1 MALAHGSGI
10 VTDGLVL
17 AYDNGS
23 SQSWKGAPTTNLI
36 DGYNPETPASTMYWY
51 YSSGNQYF
59 TKSNVLEDEVNGYY
73 YADVYITTSSQSG
86 YYNGQLYTGGVT
98 INSGSYYSISAWVW
112 TDRAFQ
118 LRLGMIKHG
127 SPYTQYISMQA
138 HELEVGWNYVVTS
151 TSSAMSA
158 TYTDARFEMA
168 FGYAPAGTH
177 LKIYKPQVEAYSF
190 ATPFTPTSRSTTQA
204 LTDWV
209 GGQNITML
217 SLTDYNSDNT
227 FSFDGTNNTDRGISI
242 PSQNL
247 NGSYSVEAW
256 FKFDTG
262 GTTQGII
269 GDYQYGWY
277 RFTLNTSNQIYA
289 GHFQSQSPW
298 VTNFLTAPTQLST
311 GTYHHAVHVFDQSA
325 GMRIY
330 INGELDVS
338 NTNTNNFTLTGRGPQ
353 YIGQDRPGAPST
365 RNVLDGTVPVL
376 RIYKNKALS
385 AAEVAKNY
393 NALRGRFGV

>member
-23 SQSWKGAPTTNLI
+23 SQSWKGAPTTNLL
-36 DGYNPETPASTMYWY
+36 NPWTPEAPASLGWW
-51 YSSGNQYF
+51 YSSGNMYF
-59 TKSNVLEDEVNGYY
+59 SRSNVLEDEVNGYY
-73 YADVYITTSSQSG
+73 YADVYITTSTQSG
-86 YYNGQLYTGGVT
+86 YYNGQMYQGNITL
-98 INSGSYYSISAWVW
+98 NSGSYYSVSAWVW

-118 LRLGMIKHG
+118 FRLGAIKNG
-127 SPYTQYISMQA
+127 SPYTQYIAMAA
-138 HELEVGWNYVVTS
+138 HQLEVGWNYIVTS
-151 TSSAMSA
+151 PSSAMST
-158 TYTDARFEMA
+158 TYTDARYQMGL
-168 FGYAPAGTH
+168 GYAPAGTH
-177 LKIYKPQVEAYSF
+177 LKIYKPQIEELSF

-204 LTDWV
+204 LTDWA
-209 GGQNITML
+209 GGQTITML

-242 PSQNL
+242 PSQDL

-277 RFTLNTSNQIYA
+277 RFLVNTSNQIYA

-311 GTYHHAVHVFDQSA
+311 GTWHHAVHVFDQSA

-353 YIGQDRPGAPST
+353 YVGQDRPGAPST
-365 RNVLDGTVPVL
+365 RNNLDGTVPIL

-385 AAEVAKNY
+385 AAEVAQNY

>member
-1 MALAHGSGI
+1 
-10 VTDGLVL
+10 VL

-36 DGYNPETPASTMYWY
+36 DSWNPETPASTMYWW

-86 YYNGQLYTGGVT
+86 YYNGQLYTGNVT
-98 INSGSYYSISAWVW
+98 LNSGSYYSISAWVW

-118 LRLGMIKHG
+118 LRLGMIKNG
-127 SPYTQYISMQA
+127 SPYSTYITMQA
-138 HELEVGWNYVVTS
+138 HQLSVGWNYVVTS

-177 LKIYKPQVEAYSF
+177 LKIYKPQVEALSF

-209 GGQNITML
+209 GGQTITML
-217 SLTDYNSDNT
+217 SLNNYNST
-227 FSFDGTNNTDRGISI
+227 EKFSFDGTNNTDRGISI

-247 NGSYSVEAW
+247 NNSYSVEAW

-262 GTTQGII
+262 GLLQGII

-277 RFTLNTSNQIYA
+277 RFVLSTNNQIYA
-289 GHFQSQSPW
+289 GHINNASGYSY
-298 VTNFLTAPTQLST
+298 NFITAPTQLST
-311 GTYHHAVHVFDQSA
+311 GTYHHAVHVFDENA
-325 GMRIY
+325 GQRIY
-330 INGELDVS
+330 INGSLDAS
-338 NTNTNNFTLTGRGPQ
+338 NTNSLNFLLSSRGPQ
-353 YIGQDRPGAPST
+353 YIGQDRNSAPST
-365 RNVLDGTVPVL
+365 RNNLDGTIPIL

-385 AAEVAKNY
+385 ASEVAKNY

>member
-10 VTDGLVL
+10 TTDGLVL

-36 DGYNPETPASTMYWY
+36 DSWNPETPATTMYWW

-86 YYNGQLYTGGVT
+86 YYNGQLYTGNVT
-98 INSGSYYSISAWVW
+98 LNSGSYYSISAWVW

-118 LRLGMIKHG
+118 LRLGMIKNG
-127 SPYTQYISMQA
+127 SPYSAYITMQA
-138 HELEVGWNYVVTS
+138 HQLSVGWNYVVTS

-177 LKIYKPQVEAYSF
+177 LKIYKPQVEALSF

-209 GGQNITML
+209 GGQTITML
-217 SLTDYNSDNT
+217 SLNNYNNT
-227 FSFDGTNNTDRGISI
+227 EKFSFDGTNNTDRGISI

-247 NGSYSVEAW
+247 NNSYSVEAW

-262 GTTQGII
+262 GLLQGII

-277 RFTLNTSNQIYA
+277 RFVLSTNNQIYA
-289 GHFQSQSPW
+289 GHINNASGYSY
-298 VTNFLTAPTQLST
+298 NFITAHTQLST
-311 GTYHHAVHVFDQSA
+311 GTYHHAVHVFDENA
-325 GMRIY
+325 GQRIY
-330 INGELDVS
+330 INGSLDAS
-338 NTNTNNFTLTGRGPQ
+338 NTNSLNFLLSSRGPQ
-353 YIGQDRPGAPST
+353 YIGQDRNSAPST
-365 RNVLDGTVPVL
+365 RNNLDGTIPIL

-385 AAEVAKNY
+385 ASEVAKNY

>member
-10 VTDGLVL
+10 TTDGLVL

-36 DGYNPETPASTMYWY
+36 DSWNPETPATTMYWW

-86 YYNGQLYTGGVT
+86 YYNGQLYTGNVT
-98 INSGSYYSISAWVW
+98 LNSGSYYSISAWVW

-118 LRLGMIKHG
+118 LRLGMIKNG
-127 SPYTQYISMQA
+127 SPYSTYITMQA
-138 HELEVGWNYVVTS
+138 HQLSVGWNYVVTS

-177 LKIYKPQVEAYSF
+177 LKIYKPQVEALSF

-209 GGQNITML
+209 GGQTITML
-217 SLTDYNSDNT
+217 SLNNYNST
-227 FSFDGTNNTDRGISI
+227 EKFSFDGTNNTDRGISI

-247 NGSYSVEAW
+247 NNSYSVEAW

-262 GTTQGII
+262 GLLQGII

-277 RFTLNTSNQIYA
+277 RFVLSTNNQIYA
-289 GHFQSQSPW
+289 GHINNASGYSY
-298 VTNFLTAPTQLST
+298 NFITAPTQLST
-311 GTYHHAVHVFDQSA
+311 GTYHHAVHVFDENA
-325 GMRIY
+325 GQRIY
-330 INGELDVS
+330 INGSLDAS
-338 NTNTNNFTLTGRGPQ
+338 NTNSLNFLLSSRGPQ
-353 YIGQDRPGAPST
+353 YIGQDRNSAPST
-365 RNVLDGTVPVL
+365 RNNLDGTIPIL

-385 AAEVAKNY
+385 ASEVAKNY

>member
-10 VTDGLVL
+10 TTDGLVL

-36 DGYNPETPASTMYWY
+36 DSWNPETPATTMYWW

-86 YYNGQLYTGGVT
+86 YYNGQLYTGNVT

-118 LRLGMIKHG
+118 LRLGMIKNG
-127 SPYTQYISMQA
+127 SPYSTYITMQA
-138 HELEVGWNYVVTS
+138 HQLSVGWNYVVTS

-177 LKIYKPQVEAYSF
+177 LKIYKPQVEALSF

-209 GGQNITML
+209 GGQTITML
-217 SLTDYNSDNT
+217 SLNNYNST
-227 FSFDGTNNTDRGISI
+227 EKFSFDGTNNTDRGISI

-247 NGSYSVEAW
+247 NNSYSVEAW

-262 GTTQGII
+262 GLLQGII

-277 RFTLNTSNQIYA
+277 RFVLSTNNQIYA
-289 GHFQSQSPW
+289 GHINNASGYSY
-298 VTNFLTAPTQLST
+298 NFITAPTQLST
-311 GTYHHAVHVFDQSA
+311 GTYHHAVHVFDENA
-325 GMRIY
+325 GQRIY
-330 INGELDVS
+330 INGSLDAS
-338 NTNTNNFTLTGRGPQ
+338 NTNSLNFLLSSRGPQ
-353 YIGQDRPGAPST
+353 YIGQDRNSAPST
-365 RNVLDGTVPVL
+365 RNNLDGTIPIL

-385 AAEVAKNY
+385 ASEVAKNY

>member
-10 VTDGLVL
+10 TTDGLVL

-36 DGYNPETPASTMYWY
+36 DSWNPETPASTMYWW

-86 YYNGQLYTGGVT
+86 YYNGQLYTGNVT
-98 INSGSYYSISAWVW
+98 LNSGSYYSISAWVW

-118 LRLGMIKHG
+118 LRLGMIKNG
-127 SPYTQYISMQA
+127 SPYSAYITMQA
-138 HELEVGWNYVVTS
+138 HQLSVGWNYVVTS

-177 LKIYKPQVEAYSF
+177 LKIYKPQVEALSF

-209 GGQNITML
+209 GGQTITML
-217 SLTDYNSDNT
+217 SLNNYNST
-227 FSFDGTNNTDRGISI
+227 EKFSFDGTNNTDRGISI

-247 NGSYSVEAW
+247 NNSYSVEAW

-262 GTTQGII
+262 GLLQGII

-277 RFTLNTSNQIYA
+277 RFVLSTNNQIYA
-289 GHFQSQSPW
+289 GHINNASGYSY
-298 VTNFLTAPTQLST
+298 NFITAPTQLST
-311 GTYHHAVHVFDQSA
+311 GTYHHAVHVFDENA
-325 GMRIY
+325 GQRIY
-330 INGELDVS
+330 INGSLDAS
-338 NTNTNNFTLTGRGPQ
+338 NTNSLNFLLSSRGPQ
-353 YIGQDRPGAPST
+353 YIGQDRNSAPST
-365 RNVLDGTVPVL
+365 RNNLDGTIPIL

-385 AAEVAKNY
+385 ASEVAKNY

>member
-36 DGYNPETPASTMYWY
+36 DAWNPETPATTMYWY
-51 YSSGNQYF
+51 SNSGSSF
-59 TKSNVLEDEVNGYY
+59 TKTNVLEDEVNGWY
-73 YADVYITTSSQSG
+73 YADVYVGYSSQGG
-86 YYNGQLYTGGVT
+86 YHNAQLYTGSFT
-98 INSGSYYSISAWVW
+98 LSYNTHYTFSAWVW
-112 TDRAFQ
+112 TDRAFTVY
-118 LRLGMIKHG
+118 HG
-127 SPYTQYISMQA
+127 SIKNGSPWSWYVGLQS
-138 HELEVGWNYVVTS
+138 HSLEVGWNYVTTS
-151 TSSAMSA
+151 TTSPMGS
-158 TYTDARFEMA
+158 TLTDARYQFS
-168 FGYAPAGTH
+168 FGYAPSGTH
-177 LKIYKPQVEAYSF
+177 FKVYQPQVEAYQF

-209 GGQNITML
+209 GGQTITMRP
-217 SLTDYNSDNT
+217 LTDYNSDNT

-262 GTTQGII
+262 GTTQGIV
-269 GDYQYGWY
+269 GDLQWGWY
-277 RFTLNTSNQIYA
+277 RFTLSTNNQIYA
-289 GHFQSQSPW
+289 GHLQSTSPW
-298 VTNFLTAPTQLST
+298 VSNFLTAPTQLST
-311 GTYHHAVHVFDQSA
+311 GAYHHAVQVFDQSA

-330 INGELDVS
+330 VNGELDAS
-338 NTNTNNFTLTGRGPQ
+338 NTNTANFTITGRGPQ
-353 YIGQDRPGAPST
+353 YVGQDRPSDQAT
-365 RNVLDGTVPVL
+365 RNVLDGTVPVF

-385 AAEVAKNY
+385 AAEVAQNY